1 VHSKTDWARGVTSI
15 KARDFLRVI
24 EVGKVGK
31 LGEDDELDGA
41 ELLRDALSPP
51 LALTPN
57 RHPLRGYSARRRQ
70 ERGLSTLPR
79 LLPSPRSEG
88 EGPGMG
94 GYLQPLLDST
104 PIPPFRAKRI
114 PQTKREQTMTRGE
127 AWRGEM
133 WEAIGR
139 ALAAHAVMLRD
150 AAIVDDS
157 IAASLL
163 TAIDAARRGAPP
175 VVSGS
180 LALVAAFDERV
191 DSLIAAGA
199 TGAVR
204 IARARHDVAATAQ
217 RLVLRN
223 RALELASAVDT
234 SRGAVIDLAESHVFT
249 LMPVWSGSS
258 PLQPT
263 NFAHFLTGALAP
275 LGRSAGTL
283 QAVYENLDRSP
294 LGAAALAGP
303 GLPVDRDETSD
314 LLGSEG
320 PVEST
325 FDAISSVD
333 HLVAAGDAAAASVTP
348 VRRLVSELML
358 WLRTEPQALRLADE
372 LLAAPDANLPHFR
385 PPALLERLVADAR
398 QVESDAAAISS
409 LTRDIPY
416 GPVGELADGAAEI
429 AGSALS
435 RAAVTNETFAMVVAG
450 PIEINRAWLARTAG
464 QALITAGDLADFF
477 MAEEALDPAAAR
489 EIAALTTGRARQE
502 GLEASAITPAMIDA
516 AALLVIGRELGIE
529 IERLGAY
536 LAPRRFIEKRTVLGG
551 PAAPA
556 VRENLALERNRLEV
570 DRRWLEE
577 KRRRITLA
585 EENLEIR
592 TREILD
598 AASG

>member
-1 VHSKTDWARGVTSI
+1 LAGADGNMRI
-15 KARDFLRVI
+15 DRVQAMT
-24 EVGKVGK
+24 
-31 LGEDDELDGA
+31 A
-41 ELLRDALSPP
+41 E
-51 LALTPN
+51 N
-57 RHPLRGYSARRRQ
+57 
-70 ERGLSTLPR
+70 
-79 LLPSPRSEG
+79 
-88 EGPGMG
+88 
-94 GYLQPLLDST
+94 
-104 PIPPFRAKRI
+104 
-114 PQTKREQTMTRGE
+114 
-127 AWRGEM
+127 AWREAM

-150 AAIVDDS
+150 AAIIDDS
-157 IAASLL
+157 IAAALL
-163 TAIDAARRGAPP
+163 TAIDGARRGAPADVP
-175 VVSGS
+175 GS
-180 LALVAAFDERV
+180 LTLVAAFDDRV

-199 TGAVR
+199 AGAVR
-204 IARARHDVAATAQ
+204 IARARHDVASAAQ
-217 RLVLRN
+217 RLVLRD
-223 RALELASAVDT
+223 RALALASAVDT
-234 SRGAVIDLAESHVFT
+234 SRSAVVELAESHVFT

-263 NFAHFLTGALAP
+263 NFAHFLSGALAP
-275 LGRSAGTL
+275 LGRSARTL
-283 QAVYENLDRSP
+283 HAAYEDLDRSP

-325 FDAISSVD
+325 FDALSSVD
-333 HLVAAGDAAAASVTP
+333 HLIAAGDAAATSVMP

-358 WLRTEPQALRLADE
+358 WLRTEPQTLRLADE
-372 LLAAPDANLPHFR
+372 LLAVSDANLPHFR

-398 QVESDAAAISS
+398 QVESGATAIASM
-409 LTRDIPY
+409 TRDIPY
-416 GPVGELADGAAEI
+416 GPVGEMADEAVETAGA
-429 AGSALS
+429 ALS
-435 RAAVTNETFAMVVAG
+435 RAAATNERFAMVLGG

-464 QALITAGDLADFF
+464 QALVTAGDLADFF
-477 MAEEALDPAAAR
+477 MAEEALDPSAAR
-489 EIAALTTGRARQE
+489 EIAALTTVRARRE
-502 GLEASAITPAMIDA
+502 GLEASGITPAMIDA

-556 VRENLALERNRLEV
+556 VREYLALERNRLEA

-577 KRRRITLA
+577 KRRRIALA

-598 AASG
+598 AAAG